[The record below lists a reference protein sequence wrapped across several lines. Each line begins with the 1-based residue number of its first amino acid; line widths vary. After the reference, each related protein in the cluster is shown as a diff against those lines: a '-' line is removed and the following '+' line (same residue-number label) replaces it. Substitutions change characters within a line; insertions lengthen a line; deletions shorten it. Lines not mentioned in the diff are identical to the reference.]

1 MGAEFIEPG
10 CGACINAG
18 PGVTQSA
25 DEISI
30 SSQNRNF
37 PGRSG
42 PGNLYLASP
51 YSVAASAVC
60 GYVTQWTPGQTFEP
74 VSARKLATV

>member
-1 MGAEFIEPG
+1 MSDLQLFP
-10 CGACINAG
+10 
-18 PGVTQSA
+18 
-25 DEISI
+25 DEVSI

-42 PGNLYLASP
+42 PGNLYLGSP

-60 GYVTQWTPGQTFEP
+60 GYVTSWTPGQQFEP

>member
-1 MGAEFIEPG
+1 RGADQ
-10 CGACINAG
+10 
-18 PGVTQSA
+18 VSV
-25 DEISI
+25 

-42 PGNLYLASP
+42 PGQLYLVSP

-60 GYVTQWTPGQTFEP
+60 GYVTKWEPGRHFKP
-74 VSARKLATV
+74 ISPRKLATV